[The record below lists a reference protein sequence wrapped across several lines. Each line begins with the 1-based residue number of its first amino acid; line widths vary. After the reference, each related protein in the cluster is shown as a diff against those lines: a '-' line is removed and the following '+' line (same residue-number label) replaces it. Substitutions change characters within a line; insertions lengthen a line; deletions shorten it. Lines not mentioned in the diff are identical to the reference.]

1 MAKHYEALQR
11 AEAERRRKAVGEPAV
26 IAPTEWD
33 TTPASAPVQK
43 RGGLKRILSFRSGQ
57 KEKFG
62 VETANDIN
70 KRRITMLQP
79 ESIASE
85 QFRTLRGRIDSLATQ
100 QTLKTVSV
108 VSANSD
114 EGKSTA
120 SINLAVVTSMSVG
133 KKVLLID
140 CDLRNP
146 SIHTSLGVE
155 PAVGLGEV
163 LTGSARL
170 EDAIVKMDTVS
181 MDVLPVRGRPTN
193 PSELLASLAMR
204 EIVEEV
210 AELYDQVI
218 LDTPACLGLP
228 DAKTVSE
235 LSDGIVLVVRAG
247 VTPKQDVETM
257 LEILDQRRI
266 LGMVLNGVAQNS
278 SPSGPY

>member
-26 IAPTEWD
+26 MAPAEWD
-33 TTPASAPVQK
+33 RTPASAPLK
-43 RGGLKRILSFRSGQ
+43 KGRGLKRIFSFASGPAAAV
-57 KEKFG
+57 G

-100 QTLKTVSV
+100 QSLRTVSI
-108 VSANSD
+108 VSANPD
-114 EGKSTA
+114 EGKSMA

-133 KKVLLID
+133 KKVLLVD

-155 PAVGLGEV
+155 PTIGLGEV
-163 LTGSARL
+163 LMGNSRL
-170 EDAIVKMDTVS
+170 EEAIIKIDNVN
-181 MDVLPVRGRPTN
+181 MDVLPVRVRPTN
-193 PSELLASLAMR
+193 PSELLASVAMR
-204 EIVEEV
+204 EMVEEV

-247 VTPKQDVETM
+247 VTPKQDVDTM
-257 LEILDQRRI
+257 LEILDQRRV
-266 LGMVLNGVAQNS
+266 LGFLLNGVVQNS
-278 SPSGPY
+278 SSGGP

>member
-26 IAPTEWD
+26 MAPAEWD
-33 TTPASAPVQK
+33 TTPASAPLK
-43 RGGLKRILSFRSGQ
+43 KESGLKRILSFGSGPT
-57 KEKFG
+57 EAIG

-100 QTLKTVSV
+100 QSLKTVSI

-114 EGKSTA
+114 EGKSMA
-120 SINLAVVTSMSVG
+120 SINLAIVTSMSVG
-133 KKVLLID
+133 KKVLLVD

-155 PAVGLGEV
+155 PTVGLGEV
-163 LTGSARL
+163 LMGYSRL
-170 EDAIVKMDTVS
+170 EEAITRIDNVS
-181 MDVLPVRGRPTN
+181 MDVLPVRARPTN
-193 PSELLASLAMR
+193 PSELLASVAMR
-204 EIVEEV
+204 EMVEEV

-247 VTPKQDVETM
+247 VTPKQDVDTM
-257 LEILDQRRI
+257 LEILDQRRV
-266 LGMVLNGVAQNS
+266 LGLLLNGVVQNS
-278 SPSGPY
+278 SPGGPY